1 MDTVRLW
8 IGLIVVMSYP
18 VGLLL
23 WVVIHPFAA
32 FWRRRG
38 AAWTYGILSIPS
50 LAYMVAVF
58 LMRKKILDRD
68 FGTQY
73 LLVGLAF
80 IFMIIGI
87 LMSLKRRKYLT
98 FSRLSGIPE
107 LSKKQYPGK
116 LLTGGPYAHIRHP
129 RYMEAAFFTFGYV
142 LFANYLVPYI
152 MYLLSLPVLFLV
164 VILEEKEL
172 IRRFGKKYEEYCR
185 RVPRFIPER
194 KKQSA
199 G

>member
-1 MDTVRLW
+1 METVRFW
-8 IGLIVVMSYP
+8 VGIIVVMSYP

-32 FWRRRG
+32 FWRKFG
-38 AAWTYGILSIPS
+38 VAWTYGILSIPS
-50 LAYMVAVF
+50 AAYMVSVF
-58 LMRKKILDRD
+58 LMRKKILARD

-80 IFMIIGI
+80 IFMIIAV

-107 LSKKQYPGK
+107 LSEKQYPGK
-116 LLTGGPYAHIRHP
+116 LLPDGPYARIRHP
-129 RYMEAAFFTFGYV
+129 RYIEAAFFTLGYV
-142 LFANYLVPYI
+142 VFTNYLVPYI
-152 MYLLSLPVLFLV
+152 MFLLSLAVLFLV

-172 IRRFGKKYEEYCR
+172 LRRFGKEYEEYCR
-185 RVPRFIPER
+185 SVPRFIPNR
-194 KKQSA
+194 KSRI